1 MEGVLLDAAG
11 KVTNADPILGS
22 VCVVLAI
29 VIGALFFISRKDA
42 RELRKEYE
50 GRLLEEKTD
59 HEETRGK
66 LITSIERFAAL
77 GEAMRDQSKSFENTL
92 NTAVEIMRER
102 TR

>member
-1 MEGVLLDAAG
+1 MPGNAGLQKIMEGVLLDAAG

-50 GRLLEEKTD
+50 GRLLEEK
-59 HEETRGK
+59 
-66 LITSIERFAAL
+66 
-77 GEAMRDQSKSFENTL
+77 N
-92 NTAVEIMRER
+92 R
-102 TR
+102 TRRNARQTNHQH